1 MAHIAAVDK
10 AFERVNVGAVITRLQ
25 LDPGQLGLPGDPI
38 RPGQGVQHANLAH
51 KARQGGIE
59 FGQGQAAHEDLLRKR
74 SSIVEA

>member
-1 MAHIAAVDK
+1 M
-10 AFERVNVGAVITRLQ
+10 ITRLQ
-25 LDPGQLGLPGDPI
+25 LDPGQLGLPGAPTRQERFLDPI